1 MDEISD
7 RGRNLGDLN
16 VTLPRDKAMAL
27 CHTLYL
33 EAIHGYTVY
42 AFRGGHALYSFES
55 WIENLRL
62 APSVSMKFRRFLYG
76 FLQHPATSWK
86 PFGDCRE
93 QSEHPISS
101 GQQSAVHQ
109 TP

>member
-16 VTLPRDKAMAL
+16 VTLPRDKAMGL

-33 EAIHGYTVY
+33 EGIHGYTVY

-55 WIENLRL
+55 WIQQ
-62 APSVSMKFRRFLYG
+62 VG
-76 FLQHPATSWK
+76 FLNG
-86 PFGDCRE
+86 FLMFFL
-93 QSEHPISS
+93 
-101 GQQSAVHQ
+101 
-109 TP
+109 